1 MFDQYG
7 DALHGDLRKR
17 LRKVND
23 ESGRM
28 ARWVAGF
35 GLRISGGEG
44 RRVLR
49 SFAFPAVIACTIS
62 AGVVAEDAASP
73 LEIYRQRVESVRR
86 IPGLVAFWDFV
97 LREDG
102 LAGGGRFLAYTAAG
116 DSHRYLLEPRN
127 ITRDYWH
134 QGRQATMADFPLLGR
149 GPFGEAVHFRASE
162 DLSHL
167 PVLQVPRTVLH
178 NTPLDVKGTG
188 RSVSMVVWLIHQEGN
203 HAIAGI
209 WHEGTTTPR
218 GEPAVIREKGRR
230 QYALFAGMGGNPGA
244 VGAHL
249 SENGLG
255 SFGDI
260 YARHLAVTPEKMRS
274 VPQDADDRLLDS
286 GWSAAGFVY
295 DADSQVVTAYLDGTA
310 TERWVDRPANDRFY
324 RAAERAWRQAQL
336 ARLPGLQEGEEPDF
350 PADQYYDPPHG
361 QPIFEQVITETA
373 EERTVLSQ
381 YEFTKVAATY
391 RRNLDGEWGG
401 PVRLELVALKTNP
414 YWLGHSLYSP
424 PAVEDGGPFS
434 IGRVIHSGRGGR
446 LTAHI
451 GGVAVYQRALSQ
463 EEMVRLAKVAVGPEG
478 STLLYKDAMVDGLAA
493 ENQ

>member
-1 MFDQYG
+1 
-7 DALHGDLRKR
+7 
-17 LRKVND
+17 
-23 ESGRM
+23 M
-28 ARWVAGF
+28 ARWVAGL

-44 RRVLR
+44 RRALR

-62 AGVVAEDAASP
+62 AGVIAEDEVSP
-73 LEIYRQRVESVRR
+73 VETYRQRVEGVRR

-102 LAGGGRFLAYTAAG
+102 LAGGGRFLAYTAPG

-134 QGRQATMADFPLLGR
+134 QGRLATMADFPLLGR

-167 PVLQVPRTVLH
+167 PVLQVPRSVLH
-178 NTPLDVKGTG
+178 NTPLDVKGPG
-188 RSVSMVVWLIHQEGN
+188 QSVSMVVWLIHQEGN

-209 WHEGTTTPR
+209 WHEGTITPR

-255 SFGDI
+255 SFGDV

-295 DADSQVVTAYLDGTA
+295 DADSQVVTAYLDGLA
-310 TERWVDRPANDRFY
+310 TERWVDQSANDRFY

-350 PADQYYDPPHG
+350 PADQHYDPPRG
-361 QPIFEQVITETA
+361 KPISEQVLTETA

-391 RRNLDGEWGG
+391 RKNPDGGWGD

-414 YWLGHSLYSP
+414 YWLGHALYSP
-424 PAVEDGGPFS
+424 STAEDGGPFS
-434 IGRVIHSGRGGR
+434 IGRVVHSGRGGR

-451 GGVAVYQRALSQ
+451 GGVAVYQRALSR
-463 EEMVRLAKVAVGPEG
+463 EEMGRLANIAMRADGRSLLRKEAIVG
-478 STLLYKDAMVDGLAA
+478 DQAA
-493 ENQ
+493 ESR